1 MSDITEKIEGR
12 YGGEIVVET
21 LKNFGVNT
29 IFTMC
34 GGHISP
40 ILVASKKLGVKLVD
54 TRHEATTVFAADAL
68 ARLSGIPGVA
78 VVTAGPGL
86 TNTITAVKNAQL
98 AQSPVILIGGAV
110 VTQLKGRGSLQD
122 IDQHALLKPHCKWV
136 KTIKKVKE
144 IPKTIEKAF
153 ITCKSDVSGP
163 VFIEIP
169 LDILYPESYVRNWY
183 FAGQP
188 TKKKSLYKTIE
199 TKYLNYHLNKIF
211 KGKNE
216 VFIPQTPKI
225 TQKKPSKSKINKVA
239 DQINICERPL
249 FLIGSQIL
257 TDPKAIT
264 KIQKALKKIN
274 IPIYFQSTA
283 RGLLEKRFNVYR
295 HKRKQA
301 IREAD
306 LVILVGVPKD
316 FRLNYG
322 WMIRK
327 STFLITVNR
336 DKKEIKKNRKPKIG
350 INADP
355 QSFIL
360 DLANQVNNR
369 AKLWEDWYKTLRN
382 RDDEREKEIL
392 LQEKQKTDHINPIHI
407 CKQLNN
413 FLDDESIIV
422 ADGGDFIATASYT
435 VQPRK
440 PLNWLDPGPFGTL
453 GVGAGFALA
462 SKIYKPDS
470 EVWIIF
476 GDGSVG
482 YSLTEFD
489 TFIRHKIPIIALVGN
504 DAGWTQVERI
514 QEEVFQE
521 NVSTQL
527 GFVSYEKVVQG
538 FGAEG
543 LIIKDHSEIETILK
557 RAKELAKS
565 GKPVLINVMIGKSEF
580 RKGSISM

>member
-1 MSDITEKIEGR
+1 
-12 YGGEIVVET
+12 
-21 LKNFGVNT
+21 
-29 IFTMC
+29 
-34 GGHISP
+34 
-40 ILVASKKLGVKLVD
+40 
-54 TRHEATTVFAADAL
+54 
-68 ARLSGIPGVA
+68 
-78 VVTAGPGL
+78 
-86 TNTITAVKNAQL
+86 
-98 AQSPVILIGGAV
+98 
-110 VTQLKGRGSLQD
+110 
-122 IDQHALLKPHCKWV
+122 
-136 KTIKKVKE
+136 
-144 IPKTIEKAF
+144 
-153 ITCKSDVSGP
+153 
-163 VFIEIP
+163 
-169 LDILYPESYVRNWY
+169 
-183 FAGQP
+183 
-188 TKKKSLYKTIE
+188 
-199 TKYLNYHLNKIF
+199 
-211 KGKNE
+211 
-216 VFIPQTPKI
+216 
-225 TQKKPSKSKINKVA
+225 
-239 DQINICERPL
+239 
-249 FLIGSQIL
+249 
-257 TDPKAIT
+257 
-264 KIQKALKKIN
+264 
-274 IPIYFQSTA
+274 
-283 RGLLEKRFNVYR
+283 
-295 HKRKQA
+295 
-301 IREAD
+301 
-306 LVILVGVPKD
+306 
-316 FRLNYG
+316 
-322 WMIRK
+322 MIRK
-327 STFLITVNR
+327 STFLITVNL

-360 DLANQVNNR
+360 DLANQVNDG

-565 GKPVLINVMIGKSEF
+565 GKPVLINVLIGKSEF